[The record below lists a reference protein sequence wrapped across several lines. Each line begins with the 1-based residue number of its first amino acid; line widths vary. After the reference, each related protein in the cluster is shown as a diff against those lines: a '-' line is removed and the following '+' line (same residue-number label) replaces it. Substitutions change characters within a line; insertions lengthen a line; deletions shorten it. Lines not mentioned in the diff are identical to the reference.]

1 MVDRRRSDSNPMV
14 AMGRC
19 GCTSQFGNLNCTLFT
34 GGVSTNDN
42 QILLNSMAIAQSV
55 KNRSVVNYLSNITKG
70 AVVRP
75 DTHQY
80 GCLLYTSPSP
90 RD

>member
-14 AMGRC
+14 AMGRY
-19 GCTSQFGNLNCTLFT
+19 GCTSQFGNLNFTLFT

-75 DTHQY
+75 DTH
-80 GCLLYTSPSP
+80 
-90 RD
+90 